1 MVLLDAKSRYPPG
14 RWDAMRTACQ
24 GKPRE
29 EAWPAWGNFKVL
41 LEFSECMRIAIE
53 TALFPRIGAGVC
65 RWYRSAALRTCLTLA
80 IVGRRP
86 RNTVQGSNLLKNF
99 RYYFSEACRPRI
111 IPDPEPPGSSTPH
124 VRHMWCPTAIFTVLL
139 RAQWREVPSSFPGR
153 VSASAKNLQPLGIE
167 ERKM

>member
-41 LEFSECMRIAIE
+41 LEFSECIAIE

-111 IPDPEPPGSSTPH
+111 IPDPEPPGSSTCTTH
-124 VRHMWCPTAIFTVLL
+124 VVSDRHLHRITAGAVEGGPFKL
-139 RAQWREVPSSFPGR
+139 P
-153 VSASAKNLQPLGIE
+153 
-167 ERKM
+167 RKGQCKCQKFATAWN